1 MNVKDAKR
9 LTHDWVLGNLTGL
22 PGFEAA
28 FYHGSINWLND
39 DAPFPPTSDIDI
51 IAVVTDPGQHIS
63 GKRIHQDLILEVS
76 YMPVEAFQSAEQI
89 LGTFYLAGSFRKP
102 GIITDKKGHLTM
114 LQHQVTEEYAAPY
127 WIRRRCQDAQERSLN
142 YLEQYNEQAPLHDQ
156 VTSWL
161 FARGL
166 MAHMLL
172 VSGLKNPTVRK
183 RYVEVQK
190 LLSTHHLLDFHDR
203 LLYSIKFAH
212 LSPSDV
218 ERHLTILEEIFDTT
232 SALIKTPYRFASDIS
247 SIARPITIDGSHEL
261 IRTGFHRE
269 AMFWIIATH
278 CRCQHV
284 LCQDAP
290 RGVQQQ
296 HNEQFSRLLQE
307 LGIATF
313 KDREQSNSEAFI
325 FLSEVRSM
333 AEKIM
338 TPFSAPTA

>member
-1 MNVKDAKR
+1 MA
-9 LTHDWVLGNLTGL
+9 HDWVLGNLTGL

-39 DAPFPPTSDIDI
+39 DDPFPPTSDIDI
-51 IAVVTDPGQHIS
+51 IAVVTDPGQHIP

-102 GIITDKKGHLTM
+102 GIIADKKGHLTM
-114 LQHQVTEEYAAPY
+114 LQRQVTEEYAAPY
-127 WIRRRCQDAQERSLN
+127 WIRRRCQDAQERSLS

-166 MAHMLL
+166 MAHKLL

-190 LLSTHHLLDFHDR
+190 LLSAHHSLDFHER

-290 RGVQQQ
+290 PDLQQQ
-296 HNEQFSRLLQE
+296 YSERFRQLLGE
-307 LGIATF
+307 LGIASF
-313 KDREQSNSEAFI
+313 EDREKSNREARA
-325 FLSEVRSM
+325 FLSEVRDK
-333 AEKIM
+333 AEAIM
-338 TPFSAPTA
+338 TLFSAPAV